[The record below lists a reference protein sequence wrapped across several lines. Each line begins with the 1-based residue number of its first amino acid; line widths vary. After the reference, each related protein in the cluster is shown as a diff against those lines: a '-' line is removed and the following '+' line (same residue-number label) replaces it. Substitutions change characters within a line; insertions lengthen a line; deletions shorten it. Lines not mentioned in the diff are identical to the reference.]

1 MIHSVVV
8 CGAGTMGYGIAFTC
22 AQYGY
27 KVILYDISS
36 NALEHAQSAISNQ
49 LQLLINK
56 EKISAATGTE
66 IQERITYSTQSPDC
80 RGDIIIEAVAEVKD
94 IKVKLLSE
102 LSKFNTAK
110 TIYASNTSS
119 LSVNEIA
126 RETGLGERLIGLH
139 FFNPAPLM
147 KLVEVVRATHT
158 SPAVVEETIAFSK
171 MIGKTPV
178 ICNDSPGFIV
188 NRVARHFYLEALKQV
203 ESGSCTIEAADILL
217 ESCGFKMGPFKLMDL
232 IGNDVNL
239 AVTESLY
246 HAFGEALRFRP
257 SALQKEKVDQ
267 GALGRK
273 TKKGYYTY

>member
-27 KVILYDISS
+27 PVILYDISS
-36 NALEHAQSAISNQ
+36 AALELARSAIGNQ
-49 LQLLINK
+49 LQQLINK
-56 EKISAATGTE
+56 EKISAATATA
-66 IQERITYSTQSPDC
+66 IQERITYSTHLPDC
-80 RGDIIIEAVAEVKD
+80 RGDIIIEAVAELKN
-94 IKVKLLSE
+94 IKVKLLVE
-102 LSKFNTAK
+102 LSKFNAAE

-126 RETGLGERLIGLH
+126 VETGLGERLTGLH

-147 KLVEVVRATHT
+147 KLVEVVRTTHT
-158 SPAVVEETIAFSK
+158 APAVVEEIIAFSK
-171 MIGKTPV
+171 RIGKTPV
-178 ICNDSPGFIV
+178 LCNDSPGFIV

-203 ESGSCTIEAADILL
+203 EEGSCTIETADRLL

-232 IGNDVNL
+232 IGNDVNF

-246 HAFGEALRFRP
+246 HAFGEAQRFRP